1 MQEKDIGFEIK
12 VLPGAELLF
21 ADRYQMEQVL
31 INLVKNAIESF
42 REESGEKKI
51 RIAATTHNSMFRME
65 VTDSGRGI
73 PQDKLDQIFLPFYT
87 TKKNGSGI
95 GLALS
100 KQILYHHRGTISME
114 STPEEGSCV
123 ILEIPNTVIHT

>member
-1 MQEKDIGFEIK
+1 MQEKAIGFELT
-12 VLPGAELLF
+12 VLPGAELMF
-21 ADRYQMEQVL
+21 ADRYQIEQVL

-42 REESGEKKI
+42 REESREKKI

-87 TKKNGSGI
+87 TKENGSGI

-123 ILEIPNTVIHT
+123 ILEIPKG